1 MQFLECSPLAVAI
14 VCVRSFG
21 MTISLPLGESMGFLP
36 KLLLATGI
44 SVALTPLVP
53 TPERVSVWVMLG
65 EFVLGLLVGTP
76 FRVLVDLSEAFGEL
90 IDTSRGQTI
99 AAVND
104 PLNGQAVSDLATLCK
119 IAATAVA
126 INLGA
131 LEVCVESLAE
141 SYRSVPVG
149 AMADLELLSLGL
161 LASGTRL
168 VGSMLVACAVWLV
181 AFLVIDCVACFAA
194 RVARGLSF
202 NCLGS
207 LLKMVVTGILLGVLV
222 VSSERGGGLWLA
234 DRLRAFLGHGVEWVS
249 AQP

>member
-1 MQFLECSPLAVAI
+1 
-14 VCVRSFG
+14 
-21 MTISLPLGESMGFLP
+21 MTVSLPLGESIGFLP
-36 KLLLATGI
+36 KLFLAMGI
-44 SVALTPLVP
+44 SVAITPFVP
-53 TPERVSVWVMLG
+53 TPEQFSVWLMLG

-104 PLNGQAVSDLATLCK
+104 PLNGPAVSDLATLCK
-119 IAATAVA
+119 IAATTVA
-126 INLGA
+126 LNLGA

-141 SYRSVPVG
+141 SYRSIPVG
-149 AMADLELLSLGL
+149 VTADLELLSRGL
-161 LASGTRL
+161 LAGGMRL

-181 AFLVIDCVACFAA
+181 AFLMIDCVACFAA

-202 NCLGS
+202 NAFGS
-207 LLKMVVTGILLGVLV
+207 LLKMTVTGILLGVLV
-222 VSSERGGGLWLA
+222 VSSDRGGGVWLA

>member
-1 MQFLECSPLAVAI
+1 
-14 VCVRSFG
+14 
-21 MTISLPLGESMGFLP
+21 MTVSLPLGESLGFLP
-36 KLLLATGI
+36 KMLLAAGM

-53 TPERVSVWVMLG
+53 IPDQLTVWIMLA
-65 EFVLGLLVGTP
+65 EFVLGLLVGAP

-104 PLNGQAVSDLATLCK
+104 PLNQHAVSDLATLCK
-119 IAATAVA
+119 IAATTVA

-149 AMADLELLSLGL
+149 AMADFQVISRELLAGGL
-161 LASGTRL
+161 RL

-181 AFLVIDCVACFAA
+181 SFLVIDCAACFAA
-194 RVARGLSF
+194 RVAKALSF
-202 NCLGS
+202 TAFGS

-222 VSSERGGGLWLA
+222 VSSDRGGGVWLA
-234 DRLRAFLGHGVEWVS
+234 DRLRAFLGYGVEWVS